1 MAWPARWPHSSRASG
16 AWSFTRCRGWP
27 RRWTGPDRS
36 RRSAPPASTPSW
48 WTRRSARR
56 SSSRRS
62 LSGFV
67 IRCPRWSRRHGVPEG
82 PDLLSRL
89 GAFARLLHDA
99 GLEAGPRRLTDA
111 TRALTFVDLKKEPD
125 FRNALRAVFVS
136 RKEDLP
142 TFEAA
147 FDIFWA
153 PPDPRAAA
161 GVIPGRAGA
170 AVWPQ
175 AANAAARHRPGVRRQ
190 RCDGALFAAADDL
203 RPRDR
208 APGGPGGIRVLHSA
222 HAHRGSAPPTRHRS
236 RSYLGQQGRSRLQR
250 RHSHRR
256 RARRLQ
262 PALGAARP
270 GPRRGGDHRQRRL
283 GPWRS

>member
-36 RRSAPPASTPSW
+36 RRSAPPASTLSW

-89 GAFARLLHDA
+89 GVFARLLHDA

-161 GVIPGRAGA
+161 GVIPGRPRSLPLSPERAKA
-170 AVWPQ
+170 W
-175 AANAAARHRPGVRRQ
+175 ANALGLNSSQMDRDQDPRTVPATSSGYSAEELLRQKDFDSMTWQETEQVRRLLEAAPWRGGGRRTRPPRLVRAGHNDFRGRARHPIRTNGRPVQPVRPE
-190 RCDGALFAAADDL
+190 
-203 RPRDR
+203 PR
-208 APGGPGGIRVLHSA
+208 
-222 HAHRGSAPPTRHRS
+222 
-236 RSYLGQQGRSRLQR
+236 
-250 RHSHRR
+250 
-256 RARRLQ
+256 
-262 PALGAARP
+262 
-270 GPRRGGDHRQRRL
+270 
-283 GPWRS
+283 